1 MISAVVALLLAVP
14 VLAGLIRS
22 RKQRAID
29 RQHFAAFI
37 GFSAAIVALI
47 SITSGITANI
57 IWVTSPESPHDHPV
71 EQGFVAIFSI
81 IGLLSTSVAFVAG
94 LCSSGIRRLAL
105 VLFAPAGAIIYL
117 LAAFSNFGA

>member
-1 MISAVVALLLAVP
+1 MISALVALLVAVP
-14 VLAGLIRS
+14 VLGGFIRS
-22 RKQRAID
+22 RRQRSID
-29 RQHFAAFI
+29 RQHFAAFV

-57 IWVTSPESPHDHPV
+57 IWVMAPESPHDHPV
-71 EQGFVAIFSI
+71 EQAFVAIFSI
-81 IGLLSTSVAFVAG
+81 IGLLSTCVAFFAG

-105 VLFAPAGAIIYL
+105 VLFVPAVALIYL